1 MLKIKGFAAE
11 DLNGFLDEG
20 TEFSGEL
27 RFRDV
32 MRVDGRVKGRIV
44 SDNTLIIGETGQVD
58 AEIDCGVVSIR
69 GRVTGQVHGRQRI
82 ELLSGCRVLATLV
95 SPKLLIEDG
104 AFFQGD
110 CRMGGPGRGAE
121 AAARRPGGRPGLERF
136 FVYQD
141 PRVFDPEARPWYP
154 AALSPRLPGLLR
166 GAHKPAPWTR
176 DTEPSPASCA
186 RPCPAP
192 REARA

>member
-1 MLKIKGFAAE
+1 
-11 DLNGFLDEG
+11 
-20 TEFSGEL
+20 
-27 RFRDV
+27 

-110 CRMGGPGRGAE
+110 CRMGGPTE
-121 AAARRPGGRPGLERF
+121 AAKHPPDTPEGG
-136 FVYQD
+136 
-141 PRVFDPEARPWYP
+141 
-154 AALSPRLPGLLR
+154 SI
-166 GAHKPAPWTR
+166 
-176 DTEPSPASCA
+176 
-186 RPCPAP
+186 
-192 REARA
+192 

>member
-1 MLKIKGFAAE
+1 MLKIKGFGAE

-32 MRVDGRVKGRIV
+32 LRVDGRFRGRIV

-69 GRVTGQVHGRQRI
+69 GRVSGTVRGRQRI
-82 ELLSGCRVLATLV
+82 ELLSGCRVTATLV
-95 SPKLLIEDG
+95 SPKLVVEDG

-110 CRMGGPGRGAE
+110 CRMGEPPETFASSSPGA
-121 AAARRPGGRPGLERF
+121 P
-136 FVYQD
+136 
-141 PRVFDPEARPWYP
+141 PR
-154 AALSPRLPGLLR
+154 
-166 GAHKPAPWTR
+166 
-176 DTEPSPASCA
+176 
-186 RPCPAP
+186 
-192 REARA
+192 